1 MALVYVETFRD
12 VLWMEKYLLVCIVK
26 KGLAIVF
33 PMNGREGGTAHMLS
47 IEELAKT
54 DLLLLDGR

>member
-1 MALVYVETFRD
+1 
-12 VLWMEKYLLVCIVK
+12 MEKYLLVCIVK